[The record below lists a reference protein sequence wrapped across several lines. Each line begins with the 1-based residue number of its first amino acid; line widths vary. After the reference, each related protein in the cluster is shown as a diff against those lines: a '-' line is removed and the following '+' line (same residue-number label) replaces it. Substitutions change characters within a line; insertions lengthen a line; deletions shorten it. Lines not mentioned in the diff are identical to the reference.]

1 MCDMLAR
8 MKILLLELLSSDYKK
23 SAAHLAEELRVEYHL
38 FVKEIMA
45 YHAGKYGLSGCGA
58 HMSPLTVV
66 QQALAELHREGLTDK
81 SLSQGIF
88 LWSKKPG
95 S

>member
-1 MCDMLAR
+1 MCDIVAK
-8 MKILLLELLSSDYKK
+8 MKILLLELLSSDHKK
-23 SAAHLAEELRVEYHL
+23 TAAHLVEELRVEYHL

-45 YHAGKYGLSGCGA
+45 YHAVKYGLSGCGT

-66 QQALAELHREGLTDK
+66 QQALAELHQEGLTDK
-81 SLSQGIF
+81 SLSQGII